1 MRARTALA
9 RQVQDL
15 TLAVGP
21 ADGSTTM
28 GRRQFLAAAGGVAA
42 VTATGLHRRYRH
54 HASGTASPARVIVVG
69 AGVAGLTCAYRL
81 QQQGIVSTVLEASDR
96 VGGRTRT
103 LRGFFAAGQI
113 SEEGGEFIDTDH
125 RRTRA
130 LAAELGLVLDNLPAG
145 TPGNLK
151 SNDFFFNGATY
162 PYRHAQEAF
171 QQLYPA
177 LHQDF
182 LTCKALRYDNH
193 PPGAVRLDQ
202 MSIAEWIDRRVPDG
216 ARSRFGALL
225 TEAYTGEDAVAT
237 DQASAVNIISQLGQ
251 SPEKSLH
258 LYGKE
263 DDSYRIRGGNDQI
276 ATRLANRLG
285 PGVVRLDSPLVAIRR
300 HGREV
305 VCSIANGAAVRDVA
319 ADHVVLALPFTTL
332 RRTDFSGAG
341 FSAAKRACI
350 DELGMGTNS
359 KLVLQ
364 FDERVWRI
372 QGRDGYTESDLGT
385 GSTWEQSVDQPGS
398 QGLLALFT
406 GGLASAAYGDVPA
419 HAPASDQ
426 LRRHTAQVL
435 DRLFPG
441 ISGYDNGLA
450 YLNHWAAD
458 PYCYGSY
465 SAYLIGQFSR
475 FEGLEG
481 LAEGPVHFCGE
492 QCSDRFQGYIEGA
505 VETGEHA
512 ATEVAQALGSGSP
525 L

>member
-1 MRARTALA
+1 LA

-15 TLAVGP
+15 ARAAGP
-21 ADGSTTM
+21 HEGSATM
-28 GRRQFLAAAGGVAA
+28 GRRQFLAAAGGVVAI
-42 VTATGLHRRYRH
+42 TATDHRWRRRRPPG
-54 HASGTASPARVIVVG
+54 APSPARVIVVG

-81 QQQGIVSTVLEASDR
+81 QQQGIDSTVFEASGR

-103 LRGFFAAGQI
+103 LRGFFAGGQI

-130 LAAELGLVLDNLPAG
+130 LAAELGLELDNLPAG

-151 SNDFFFNGATY
+151 SNDFFFHGATY
-162 PYRHAQEAF
+162 PYRRAQEAF
-171 QQLYPA
+171 RQLYPA
-177 LHQDF
+177 LHEDF
-182 LTCKALRYDNH
+182 LTCKALRYDHH

-202 MSIAEWIDRRVPDG
+202 MSIAEWIDLRVPDG
-216 ARSRFGALL
+216 AQSQFGALL

-251 SPEKSLH
+251 SPEKSFH

-263 DDSYRIRGGNDQI
+263 DDVFRIRGGNDQI

-285 PGVVRLDSPLVAIRR
+285 SGVVHLDSPLVALRR
-300 HGREV
+300 GDRGV
-305 VCSIANGAAVRDVA
+305 VCSIANGVAVTDTV

-332 RRTDFSGAG
+332 RRTDFSRAG

-350 DELGMGTNS
+350 EELGMGTNS

-364 FDERVWRI
+364 FDEPVWRV

-385 GSTWEQSVDQPGS
+385 GSTWEQSVDQPGPE
-398 QGLLALFT
+398 GLLALFT
-406 GGLASAAYGDVPA
+406 GGQASAAYGDVPA
-419 HAPASDQ
+419 HAPASDH
-426 LRRHTAQVL
+426 LRRHTTQVL

-441 ISGYDNGLA
+441 ISAYDNGLA

-465 SAYLIGQFSR
+465 SAYLVGQFSR

-492 QCSDRFQGYIEGA
+492 HCSDRFQGYIEGA

-512 ATEVAQALGSGSP
+512 ATEVARALGSGP
-525 L
+525 LI